1 MKKTLFVLLMVIA
14 GTANAARPVIKDGKP
29 VPVVQGSEIKM
40 LDTNTC
46 WAIIKEMKIP
56 SAQPN
61 FWVFKTTWYPNSKG
75 QAINIWCQSDMYKGP
90 SYVEIVPMKVIKDEL
105 NRKKSEGEQYQ
116 RDQKNRAKSSGIL

>member
-1 MKKTLFVLLMVIA
+1 MKKTLFVALMVIA
-14 GTANAARPVIKDGKP
+14 NIANAAWPVIKDGKP

-61 FWVFKTTWYPNSKG
+61 FWAFKTTWYPNSKG

-105 NRKKSEGEQYQ
+105 AGRKAEVDQYQ
-116 RDQKNRAKSSGIL
+116 KDQKARAKSSGIM